1 MNQTVHYIQFTINH
15 QQKKSVL
22 LSQVKPFMAS
32 LLCEIIVAIC
42 DQQKKDLSIE
52 IEADWNF
59 VLVHSLHTHDAIQI
73 QFVKAHKLR

>member
-1 MNQTVHYIQFTINH
+1 MNQTVYYIQFTINH
-15 QQKKSVL
+15 KQTKSVL
-22 LSQVKPFMAS
+22 LSQVKPFMVS

-59 VLVHSLHTHDAIQI
+59 VLVHSLHTYDAIQI
-73 QFVKAHKLR
+73 QFEGT

>member
-1 MNQTVHYIQFTINH
+1 MV
-15 QQKKSVL
+15 
-22 LSQVKPFMAS
+22 S

-59 VLVHSLHTHDAIQI
+59 VLVHSLHTYDAIQI
-73 QFVKAHKLR
+73 QFEGT